1 MGATFSIVANTARI
15 AAVSPTIS
23 SKRYFAAA
31 SARNAALS
39 ASARSRARRSPR
51 SSSAR
56 ATFSRTTSG
65 ANGFCR
71 KSQAPSR
78 IASTAVSTV
87 PKAVTIIT
95 GQSGSRSRT
104 AFTTSS
110 PPIPSILRSVI
121 TNSTGGRPAAGAM
134 CVNPSAP
141 DDAITASCPMR
152 RTVAPNPSRIVS
164 LSSMM
169 RIRAIR
175 LIVPSC

>member
-1 MGATFSIVANTARI
+1 M
-15 AAVSPTIS
+15 
-23 SKRYFAAA
+23 
-31 SARNAALS
+31 
-39 ASARSRARRSPR
+39 
-51 SSSAR
+51 
-56 ATFSRTTSG
+56 
-65 ANGFCR
+65 
-71 KSQAPSR
+71 
-78 IASTAVSTV
+78 

-121 TNSTGGRPAAGAM
+121 TNSTGGRPAAGAT

-152 RTVAPNPSRIVS
+152 RTVAPSPSRIVS

-169 RIRAIR
+169 RIRAIG